1 MNNNFEIN
9 EHNSNINNDDN
20 NEKIEIENKN
30 KIGNISITIFFI
42 FKKIIQKKFKLNKI
56 HFLFFNNS

>member
-42 FKKIIQKKFKLNKI
+42 FKKIIQKKLN
-56 HFLFFNNS
+56 

>member
-1 MNNNFEIN
+1 MVNIETFGNDNFNNFEIN

-42 FKKIIQKKFKLNKI
+42 FKKIIQKKLN
-56 HFLFFNNS
+56 

>member
-30 KIGNISITIFFI
+30 KIGNISITIFFY
-42 FKKIIQKKFKLNKI
+42 F
-56 HFLFFNNS
+56 